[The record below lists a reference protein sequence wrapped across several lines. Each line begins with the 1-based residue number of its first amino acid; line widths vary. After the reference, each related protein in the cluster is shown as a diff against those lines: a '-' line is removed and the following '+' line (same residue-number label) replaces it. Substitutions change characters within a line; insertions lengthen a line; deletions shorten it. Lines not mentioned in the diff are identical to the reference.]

1 MSRPKGSFNK
11 IYKSDDAIE
20 ESEDLENDESSL
32 SVDVEKSFSK
42 NEVLIE
48 ELFIVKSLSPNRL
61 FLSNLRWTSNGVLKL
76 TKKEL
81 EIPQVKR
88 AIQLNLIKIINE

>member
-11 IYKSDDAIE
+11 IYRSDDTTQ
-20 ESEDLENDESSL
+20 ESEDLENDGSSL
-32 SVDVEKSFSK
+32 SADVEKSFSE
-42 NEVLIE
+42 NE
-48 ELFIVKSLSPNRL
+48 ELFTVKSLSPNRL
-61 FLSNLRWTSNGVLKL
+61 FLANLRWTSNGVLQL